1 MFKLIRYLKPYS
13 FQIACVMILVLF
25 QSLFEL
31 YLPFLMSKIVDNGI
45 VNGDIDYIIRTGG
58 VMLLVA
64 GCCAFCAVSSGYFA
78 ARTATGFGRILRS
91 KIFSHVE
98 DFSLQEFERIGTPSL
113 ITRTTNDVTQVQ
125 MLTLMM
131 LRIFVSAPIM
141 CAGGVIMAVSMDP
154 TLSLVLVVAVPVLVV
169 IISIITGKSLPL
181 FKAMQGKIDRIN
193 LILRENLSG
202 IRVIRAFNRTGYE
215 RERFNEANL
224 DLTGTAVRV
233 HRMMATLM
241 PVLMLVMN
249 LTTVAI
255 IWFGGIRI
263 DTGHM
268 QVGALMA
275 FLQYAMQIMFSL
287 LMASMLFVMIPRAAA
302 SAERINE
309 VLDTAP
315 SIRDGVRTRKS
326 GGGEGGFVEF
336 KNVSFSYPGAEK
348 PALSNIS
355 FKARPGEITAIIGGT
370 GAGKTTLINLIPR
383 FYDVDSGSIMIN
395 GMDIRDLTQ
404 KDLRAKIG
412 LVPQKAALFTG
423 TVTENIRFG
432 KPDAATEEIR
442 RALDTAQATGLVSNL
457 PEGLDSVIA
466 QGGTNISGGQK
477 QRLSIARA
485 LVRKPEIYIFDD
497 SFSALDYKTEAGLR
511 RALRGETAGACVLI
525 VSQRVST
532 IKNAEQIIVLDEGKV
547 AGTGKHIELME
558 SCRVYREI
566 VLSQLSGE
574 EIA

>member
-432 KPDAATEEIR
+432 KPGAATEEIR

>member
-1 MFKLIRYLKPYS
+1 LFKLIRYLKPYS

>member
-1 MFKLIRYLKPYS
+1 
-13 FQIACVMILVLF
+13 MILVLF

>member
-511 RALRGETAGACVLI
+511 KALRGETAGACVLI